1 MQNNELRKPDLDA
14 DILQCKLDLQRALQA
29 GNRVSPM
36 PDKKPAQT
44 LQSTQ
49 SIQTLNPEQSSE
61 SKPPVSEP
69 SRSPNSPVGI
79 HILPFEALQKK
90 TASAEQATASVP
102 SEPEPDV
109 SPEPEAPPPPPE
121 SVEPLH
127 EKIHLLEQQLAEK
140 IGQISALNLQI
151 EEQAAA
157 LSEQVETVRRTGE
170 EKEAAE
176 KRLEA
181 QAAEW
186 ALTLESLKEAQAQ
199 AMQTLDERQQQL
211 ETLREELSDAQL
223 RLEQA
228 DSTNAALSRE
238 NTELLDILNN
248 VRLEEEREREDA
260 VSEFEMADE
269 ETDAF
274 DDPSLEPYCEPTGEI
289 ISEDDVH
296 LEQKLADNAVPT
308 FNLAEQIMAEQ
319 RKASS
324 ERRQGPARSGEKTP
338 SNSSIE
344 HVMQQYVT
352 DKAAL
357 PPQDQPLR
365 PAGHSQ
371 RFLRWHGEG
380 LTAYQTELLDT
391 IIHKD
396 IRRLCGADVSFSPY
410 HSTMD
415 N

>member
-1 MQNNELRKPDLDA
+1 MQNNEQRKSDLDA

-29 GNRVSPM
+29 GNRVPLI
-36 PDKKPAQT
+36 PDKKPIQIP
-44 LQSTQ
+44 QSTQ
-49 SIQTLNPEQSSE
+49 PLNPEQSSE
-61 SKPPVSEP
+61 SNAPISGS
-69 SRSPNSPVGI
+69 SRSPSSPVGI
-79 HILPFEALQKK
+79 HIMPFETLQKK
-90 TASAEQATASVP
+90 TASAEQATASIP

-109 SPEPEAPPPPPE
+109 SPDPEAPPPPPE
-121 SVEPLH
+121 SIEPLH

-140 IGQISALNLQI
+140 IGQISALKLQI
-151 EEQAAA
+151 EEQATA
-157 LSEQVETVRRTGE
+157 LSEQAETVRRTGE
-170 EKEAAE
+170 EKETAE
-176 KRLEA
+176 KRLET

-199 AMQTLDERQQQL
+199 AMQTRDERQQQL
-211 ETLREELSDAQL
+211 EALRKELSDAQL
-223 RLEQA
+223 RLEQS
-228 DSTNAALSRE
+228 DSTNAALTRE

-248 VRLEEEREREDA
+248 VRLEKEREREDA
-260 VSEFEMADE
+260 VSEFEMTDE
-269 ETDAF
+269 DTDAF

-308 FNLAEQIMAEQ
+308 FNLAEQILTEQ
-319 RKASS
+319 RKTSS
-324 ERRQGPARSGEKTP
+324 ERRQGPARNGGKTT

-352 DKAAL
+352 DKTAP

-391 IIHKD
+391 IIHND
-396 IRRLCGADVSFSPY
+396 IRRLCGANVSFSPY